1 MGGFILMGLILGL
14 GAAIP
19 FGPINVEMT
28 RRNLAYGTAFG
39 LALGLGACAADVTY
53 LLLLTLGVLG
63 LLDHPL
69 LLRIVGVLGAGVL
82 LWFAY
87 LSFKANVNSAKAT
100 SKPVSPSLFFNALG
114 GYLMTLLN
122 PYTIL
127 FWASVSAQLPAIADA
142 GHQGII
148 AAGIGVILGTMGWN
162 VFLNITLHYTRHRLP
177 SSTMKWLNYSGALI
191 LTVFALFGLWQGIM

>member
-1 MGGFILMGLILGL
+1 MGGFLLMGLILGL

-19 FGPINVEMT
+19 FGPINLEMT

-39 LALGLGACAADVTY
+39 IALGLGACAADLTY
-53 LLLLTLGVLG
+53 LLLLTLGVLE
-63 LLDHPL
+63 LLNHPL

-87 LSFKANVNSAKAT
+87 LSIKANVTASKDT
-100 SKPVSPSLFFNALG
+100 SKPVSPSLFFNAFG

-122 PYTIL
+122 PFTIL

-142 GHQGII
+142 GHRGIV
-148 AAGIGVILGTMGWN
+148 AAGLGVILGTVGWAL
-162 VFLNITLHYTRHRLP
+162 FLNVTLHYTRHRLP
-177 SSTMKWLNYSGALI
+177 VSTMKWLNYSGALI
-191 LTVFALFGLWQGIM
+191 LVVFALFGLWRGIS